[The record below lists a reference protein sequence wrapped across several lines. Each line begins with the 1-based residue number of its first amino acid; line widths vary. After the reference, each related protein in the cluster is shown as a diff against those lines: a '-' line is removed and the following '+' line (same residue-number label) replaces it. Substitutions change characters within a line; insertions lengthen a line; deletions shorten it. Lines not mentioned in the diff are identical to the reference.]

1 MTEKKKTSK
10 EEIAEMIVLDAISKG
25 NKVKEEIIRFA
36 ELRGLKSKET
46 EKILDELLETK
57 DVIEN
62 IWKPSKSDLT
72 WVNDLLP
79 QIKIGGEW
87 ITSFA
92 TYRKTGERELTLIAK
107 IYSPS
112 WNTDENISR
121 VKKAVESIGWTY
133 KEAENAP
140 IIGVCIEKDKV

>member
-1 MTEKKKTSK
+1 MAEIKRCDEECWFFRHGKCDTADEKTYLCDKPDKYKRGEAEKTW
-10 EEIAEMIVLDAISKG
+10 E
-25 NKVKEEIIRFA
+25 
-36 ELRGLKSKET
+36 
-46 EKILDELLETK
+46 
-57 DVIEN
+57 
-62 IWKPSKSDLT
+62 PSESDLT